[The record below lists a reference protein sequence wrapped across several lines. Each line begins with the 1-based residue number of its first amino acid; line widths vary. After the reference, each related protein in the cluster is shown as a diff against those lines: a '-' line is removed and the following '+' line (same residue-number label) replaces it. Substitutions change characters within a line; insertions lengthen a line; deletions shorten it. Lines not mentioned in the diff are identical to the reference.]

1 MRCITANTYPLLP
14 LALAAGG
21 CYVPK
26 LLTSKDLAAEL
37 GDVEACLF
45 LFAFPITTNKYDR
58 KKEDGVEK
66 DTQKGSYSSQKEMNE
81 RLEF

>member
-1 MRCITANTYPLLP
+1 MSLYCNCSSVCIHKRSL
-14 LALAAGG
+14 
-21 CYVPK
+21 
-26 LLTSKDLAAEL
+26 KDLAVEL

-58 KKEDGVEK
+58 KEEDGVAK
-66 DTQKGSYSSQKEMNE
+66 DKQKGSYSQKEMNE